1 MSLTLVS
8 LTVSTVAEWRAIRR
22 RVEAE
27 GRTLGFVPTMGAL
40 HAGHLALFRR
50 SVAENQATVAS
61 IFVNPAQFNDPRDL
75 GAYPRTLDADRAVL
89 EAAGVDYLFLPDE
102 RTVYPDAY
110 RFRVTESALS
120 RLLEGVHR
128 PGHFDGVLTVLLR
141 LFHIIRPTRAYFGE
155 KDYQQYRLVREMAA
169 AFFLDLDV
177 VPCPT
182 VREADGLALSSR
194 NVRLSPAGRELAGR
208 FARRLAEGGGADA
221 IRRDLAALGITVQYV
236 EELEGRRYAAVV
248 IEGVRLIDNVPL
260 PPPTPDPRPPR
271 PDPTPAS
278 P

>member
-1 MSLTLVS
+1 
-8 LTVSTVAEWRAIRR
+8 
-22 RVEAE
+22 
-27 GRTLGFVPTMGAL
+27 MGAL

-50 SVAENQATVAS
+50 CVAENQATVAS

>member
-22 RVEAE
+22 RMEAE

-50 SVAENQATVAS
+50 CVAENQATVAS

-221 IRRDLAALGITVQYV
+221 IGHDLAALGITVQYV